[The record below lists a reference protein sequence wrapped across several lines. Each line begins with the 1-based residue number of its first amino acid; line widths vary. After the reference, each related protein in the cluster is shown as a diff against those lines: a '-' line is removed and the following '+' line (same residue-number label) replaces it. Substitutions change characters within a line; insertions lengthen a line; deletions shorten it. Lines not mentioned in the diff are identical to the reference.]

1 MRYLIQNKKEF
12 VITCGV
18 FATFFIIVSWTVWS
32 IVHGEFS
39 WQNVLAMIAE
49 AIELLAWY
57 YNMPTSEENN
67 EATAE
72 MRQRKAENDPE
83 YAGEKFYDDIFV
95 SDDDDG
101 DEDGDEDEE

>member
-1 MRYLIQNKKEF
+1 MKYLIQNKKEF

-18 FATFFIIVSWTVWS
+18 AATFFIVVIWTIWS
-32 IVHGEFS
+32 IFHGEFS
-39 WQNVLAMIAE
+39 YQNVLAMIGE

-72 MRQRKAENDPE
+72 MRQRKLENDPD
-83 YAGEKFYDDIFV
+83 YVGEKFYDDMFV
-95 SDDDDG
+95 G
-101 DEDGDEDEE
+101 DEDDEEVGSDEE

>member
-18 FATFFIIVSWTVWS
+18 FATFFIIVCWTIWS

-49 AIELLAWY
+49 AIELLAWH

-67 EATAE
+67 ETTAE

-95 SDDDDG
+95 GDED